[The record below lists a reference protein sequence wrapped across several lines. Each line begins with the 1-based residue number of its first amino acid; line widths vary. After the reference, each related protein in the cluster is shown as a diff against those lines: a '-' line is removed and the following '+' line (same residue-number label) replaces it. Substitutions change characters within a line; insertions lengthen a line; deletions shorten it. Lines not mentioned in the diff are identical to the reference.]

1 MDAETRKPAPRT
13 RRVPDRKRYEFF
25 TPGKK
30 SGGITIPKTGRFALH
45 GDADGMVGPGAY
57 EISRNI
63 VSRERGTFGR
73 EKRVFVGP
81 EKVGDAVALGPGS
94 YYAEDDTFKKGNGKG
109 FSLVGKPRAQ
119 SASQNKIGPGQY
131 YKDEKLGVNEAY
143 SIPKA
148 GRGDLSDGQP
158 NRVGPGQYGN
168 LRDKS
173 FGKKGVS
180 FAKSTRDGKQQGS
193 GVGPGQYSAQQS
205 KVPRPVSAVGTFGTA
220 DRRIG
225 ERLEEKG
232 SAKNLGPGYYTSKQK
247 DKKTGWSFG
256 KEGRG
261 GPTDNQANPLGPGA
275 YNVKAGLGSKL
286 GVIGRAPK
294 SGDASKNN
302 VPFYSLPATVPDVP
316 KYLLPPKHQ
325 RKIGQ

>member
-1 MDAETRKPAPRT
+1 
-13 RRVPDRKRYEFF
+13 
-25 TPGKK
+25 
-30 SGGITIPKTGRFALH
+30 
-45 GDADGMVGPGAY
+45 MVGPGAY

-63 VSRERGTFGR
+63 VGRERGTFGKER
-73 EKRVFVGP
+73 RVLVGP

-119 SASQNKIGPGQY
+119 SASHHKLGPGQY
-131 YKDEKLGVNEAY
+131 YKEETPGAAEAY

-148 GRGDLSDGQP
+148 GRGGPSNGP
-158 NRVGPGQYGN
+158 PSKVEPGQYGN

-180 FAKSTRDGKQQGS
+180 FAKSTREGKPQGS
-193 GVGPGQYSAQQS
+193 GVGPGQYSAQQP

-220 DRRIG
+220 DRKIG

-232 SAKNLGPGYYTSKQK
+232 SAKNIGPGYYTSKQK
-247 DKKTGWSFG
+247 DRKTGWSFG

-261 GPTDNQANPLGPGA
+261 GPTDKQANALGPGA
-275 YNVKAGLGSKL
+275 YNVKTGLGSKL
-286 GVIGRAPK
+286 GVIGKAPK
-294 SGDASKNN
+294 NGEPAKNN
-302 VPFYSLPATVPDVP
+302 VPFYSIPATVPDVP
-316 KYLLPPKHQ
+316 KYLMPPKNQ
-325 RKIGQ
+325 RKIGL

>member
-1 MDAETRKPAPRT
+1 M
-13 RRVPDRKRYEFF
+13 
-25 TPGKK
+25 
-30 SGGITIPKTGRFALH
+30 
-45 GDADGMVGPGAY
+45 
-57 EISRNI
+57 
-63 VSRERGTFGR
+63 
-73 EKRVFVGP
+73 GP

-94 YYAEDDTFKKGNGKG
+94 YYAEDDTFKKGNGRG

-119 SASQNKIGPGQY
+119 SAHQNKLGPGQY
-131 YKDEKLGVNEAY
+131 HKEAHAGAGEAF

-148 GRGDLSDGQP
+148 GRGSLADGAP

-180 FAKSTRDGKQQGS
+180 FARSTRDGKPQGS

-205 KVPRPVSAVGTFGTA
+205 KVPRPVSAVGTFGTEE
-220 DRRIG
+220 RKIG
-225 ERLEEKG
+225 ARLEEQG
-232 SAKNLGPGYYTSKQK
+232 SAKNIGPGYYTSKQK
-247 DKKTGWSFG
+247 TKNSGWSFG

-261 GPTDNQANPLGPGA
+261 GPGDKQASGLGPGA
-275 YNVKAGLGSKL
+275 YNVRSGLGSKL
-286 GVIGRAPK
+286 GVIGKAPK
-294 SGDASKNN
+294 SGERGRND

-325 RKIGQ
+325 RKIGL